1 MNIPHGTS
9 ENDSQIRED
18 RLIKNANLGLE
29 SLLMED
35 R

>member
-18 RLIKNANLGLE
+18 GIKNADLGLE

-35 R
+35 W